1 MPVQQ
6 EEEIEKSKWSSAG
19 RVYVEKYTGGGMIA
33 TLPAIKYHAGIPL
46 YNEYSTGRAI
56 CQAISQW
63 FPISEQPNDNGNKDD
78 YNDNKDDYNDNYN
91 DNKDDYNDD
100 YNDNKDDY
108 NDDVSPS
115 DID

>member
-19 RVYVEKYTGGGMIA
+19 RVYVEKYKGGYTGGGMI
-33 TLPAIKYHAGIPL
+33 GICL
-46 YNEYSTGRAI
+46 YNTYYIGRAQ

-63 FPISEQPNDNGNKDD
+63 FPISEQPNDNDNKDD
-78 YNDNKDDYNDNYN
+78 YNDNDNKDDYNDN
-91 DNKDDYNDD
+91 DNKDDYND